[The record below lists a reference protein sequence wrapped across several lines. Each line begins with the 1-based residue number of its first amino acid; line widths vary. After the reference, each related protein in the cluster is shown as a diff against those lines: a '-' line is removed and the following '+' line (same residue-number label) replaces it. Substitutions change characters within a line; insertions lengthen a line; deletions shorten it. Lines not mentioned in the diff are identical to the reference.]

1 MDFTLLTPV
10 RQVIDSISDRLS
22 AAGIEQADNDAVI
35 LIACSFGVSKSDVAL
50 ASIMGGSLGE
60 LNSAGHCFVVA
71 LPTGSEGSLQDKR
84 AFLQGLQERVERRSA
99 REPLQYII
107 GKAPFRYM
115 TVAVGPGVFIP
126 RPETETLVQ
135 IGLDW
140 VNEQAIAAPII
151 LDLCAGSG
159 VVGLAA
165 VTELQARKAQV
176 YAVEIDDQAIAWTR
190 KNRDQVLWS
199 QPESKSRYHLVQA
212 DASSP
217 RTLAQLDGQVDLVLT
232 NPPYVPLSQIP
243 QQPEVRDYDPAA
255 ALYGGSDDG
264 LAIPEKIV
272 RRAAA
277 FLRPGGLLVME
288 HDSSQSHALV
298 SFAASAGFSQA
309 HTAPDLTGRDRF
321 LVAVKAEG

>member
-60 LNSAGHCFVVA
+60 LNSAGHCFVA
-71 LPTGSEGSLQDKR
+71 LPTGSEGSLQGKR
-84 AFLQGLQERVERRSA
+84 AFLQGLQERVERRAA

-115 TVAVGPGVFIP
+115 TVVVGPGVFIP

-298 SFAASAGFSQA
+298 SFATSAGFSQA

>member
-10 RQVIDSISDRLS
+10 RQVIDSISGRLS
-22 AAGIEQADNDAVI
+22 EAGIEQADNDAAI
-35 LIACSFGVSKSDVAL
+35 LIAYSFGVSKSDVTL
-50 ASIMGGSLGE
+50 ASIMGGSLGD
-60 LNSAGHCFVVA
+60 LKSAGHCFVA
-71 LPTGSEGSLQDKR
+71 LPAGSEGSLQGKR
-84 AFLQGLQERVERRSA
+84 AFLQDLQERVGRRAA

-107 GKAPFRYM
+107 GKAPFRYL

-126 RPETETLVQ
+126 RQETETLVQ

-140 VNEQAIAAPII
+140 VDEQAIDAPVI

-190 KNRDQVLWS
+190 KNRDQILWS

-217 RTLAQLDGQVDLVLT
+217 QTLAQLDDQADLVLT
-232 NPPYVPLSQIP
+232 NPPYVPLTQIP

-298 SFAASAGFSQA
+298 SFATSVGFSQA

-321 LVAVKAEG
+321 LVADKAEG